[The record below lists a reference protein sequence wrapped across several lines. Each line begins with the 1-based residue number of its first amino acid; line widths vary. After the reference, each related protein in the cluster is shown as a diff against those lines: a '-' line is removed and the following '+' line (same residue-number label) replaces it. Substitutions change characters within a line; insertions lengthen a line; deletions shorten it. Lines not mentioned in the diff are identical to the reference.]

1 MVCLISGEDETAGQ
15 WLKAQWPQPFTRL
28 EADRPLCQWFGHPLT
43 AEIFRLTCLI
53 LGFRGRGIFFPK
65 ELSGCAILSPT
76 DAVPAASKGLSARN
90 LVRRIWTASQHRDA
104 NRMETV
110 TTDEQMVEQ
119 ALSGDPE
126 AFGEIV
132 RRWERRIFA
141 LSFGMLGREEDARDA
156 TQETFLAAFRN
167 LRGFRGEAKV
177 SSWLHRIA
185 VNQCITR
192 QRRAKVRSETAL
204 EDEAEKNAAV
214 FALPAEVSPARTA
227 EHREI
232 SFAVRKAVSTLP
244 PDLRQVVVMKEF
256 EELTFQE
263 ISEVLEVPLSTVKS
277 RLYTALRQLQMRLHK
292 FGQPKA

>member
-1 MVCLISGEDETAGQ
+1 
-15 WLKAQWPQPFTRL
+15 
-28 EADRPLCQWFGHPLT
+28 
-43 AEIFRLTCLI
+43 
-53 LGFRGRGIFFPK
+53 
-65 ELSGCAILSPT
+65 
-76 DAVPAASKGLSARN
+76 
-90 LVRRIWTASQHRDA
+90 
-104 NRMETV
+104 METV
-110 TTDEQMVEQ
+110 TTDEQMVER

-192 QRRAKVRSETAL
+192 QRRAKVRGETAL
-204 EDEAEKNAAV
+204 EDEAERNAAV
-214 FALPAEVSPARTA
+214 FALPASVSPARTA

-232 SFAVRKAVSTLP
+232 SSAVHKAVCALP
-244 PDLRQVVVMKEF
+244 AELRQVVVMKEF

-263 ISEVLEVPLSTVKS
+263 ISDVLDVPLSTVKS
-277 RLYTALRQLQMRLHK
+277 RLYTALRQLQMRLQK
-292 FGQPKA
+292 FGEAKV